1 MSFESLENLNGQVAV
16 ITGANGGIGRAIAY
30 TLAKRGAKVVG
41 VTWRNLDGL
50 AAFMDTLPGK
60 GHKAELA
67 DVRETSQ
74 LSQLAGTLE
83 QCDILINS
91 AGFST
96 PIPHKNLAD
105 LSDEFFDAMLI
116 ANCRAVFSTIRTFQT
131 LLLKSQNALVVNIS
145 SASALKPGHGSNLAY
160 VAAKA
165 GVESLTKNLAL
176 AMAPNIRVVSICPSS
191 VNTGFLTHGQDFY
204 DRASLT
210 TPLQRIATPEDVAAV
225 VESVA
230 LTMRY
235 TTGNCFVVDGGRI
248 L

>member
-16 ITGANGGIGRAIAY
+16 VTGANGGIGRAIAHI
-30 TLAKRGAKVVG
+30 LAKRGARVIG
-41 VTWRNLDGL
+41 ITWRNLNEL
-50 AAFMDTLPGK
+50 ADFMSTLPGA
-60 GHKAELA
+60 GHEARLA
-67 DVRETSQ
+67 DVRETEQ
-74 LSQLAGTLE
+74 LIELALTIP

-96 PIPHKNLAD
+96 PIPHKNLEA
-105 LSDEFFDAMLI
+105 LSDEFFDSMLI
-116 ANCRAVFSTIRTFQT
+116 ANCRAVFSTIRTFQP
-131 LLLKSQNALVVNIS
+131 LLMKSKHALVVNIS
-145 SASALKPGHGSNLAY
+145 SASALRPGHGSNLAY

-176 AMAPNIRVVSICPSS
+176 ALAPDVRVVSICPSS

-204 DRASLT
+204 DRAGAA
-210 TPLQRIATPEDVAAV
+210 TPLQRIATPEDVAAI

-235 TTGNCFVVDGGRI
+235 ATGNCFVVDGGRI